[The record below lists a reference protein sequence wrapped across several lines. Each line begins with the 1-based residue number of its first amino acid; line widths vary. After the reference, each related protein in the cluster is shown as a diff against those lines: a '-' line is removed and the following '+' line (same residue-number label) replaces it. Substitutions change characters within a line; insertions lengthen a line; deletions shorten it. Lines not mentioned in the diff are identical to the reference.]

1 MNAQIPPELA
11 AGRYTMLVR
20 SIDRKISSQAVQ
32 VTIAKYAPAVLADP
46 STKRAMVFRP
56 NGEPVTTQS
65 PAKRDETLVMYAVGL
80 GNPKGGVRLVS
91 GTPAP
96 EKLAETDAL
105 EVYFKKVETAADK
118 TRGFRVQE
126 EVIVDWSGLV
136 PGYVGLY
143 QINFRVPGF
152 HEKGPDLEV
161 VVRIGGINSSITG
174 PLVPLVAVE

>member
-1 MNAQIPPELA
+1 M
-11 AGRYTMLVR
+11 
-20 SIDRKISSQAVQ
+20 
-32 VTIAKYAPAVLADP
+32 
-46 STKRAMVFRP
+46 
-56 NGEPVTTQS
+56 
-65 PAKRDETLVMYAVGL
+65 
-80 GNPKGGVRLVS
+80 
-91 GTPAP
+91 
-96 EKLAETDAL
+96 
-105 EVYFKKVETAADK
+105 ETAADK

-174 PLVPLVAVE
+174 PVVPLVAVE